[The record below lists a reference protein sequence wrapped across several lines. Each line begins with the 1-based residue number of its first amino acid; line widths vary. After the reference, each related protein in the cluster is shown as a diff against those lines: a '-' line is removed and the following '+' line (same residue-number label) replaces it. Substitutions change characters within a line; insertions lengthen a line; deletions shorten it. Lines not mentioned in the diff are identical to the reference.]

1 VAEALLMRSQ
11 GQAES
16 HAADFKQSGTG
27 LGEQAAGVS
36 VSLAPAFHPDRGLLD
51 CREGG
56 GHSDRR
62 LVPRG

>member
-36 VSLAPAFHPDRGLLD
+36 VSLAAALRPDSGLLD
-51 CREGG
+51 CEEGA
-56 GHSDRR
+56 GHPDWR
-62 LVPRG
+62 LVTRG